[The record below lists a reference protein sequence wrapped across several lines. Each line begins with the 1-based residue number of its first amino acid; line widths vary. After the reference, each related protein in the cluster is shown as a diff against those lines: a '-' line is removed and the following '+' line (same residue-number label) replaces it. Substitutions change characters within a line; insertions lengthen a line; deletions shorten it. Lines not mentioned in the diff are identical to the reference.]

1 MCMSLDLSADKLSC
15 HNSLLWSMC
24 ASVCHA
30 RGISAFLCLITSHV
44 WTFSQCVGVCHAK
57 AFSVPCLIAASL
69 YLVSTG
75 GFVMQCTGKWCLPNM
90 RFSKPR
96 QQLQHATLHYQ
107 QCCTEEELP
116 LNAGYSQVQS
126 TKPQSL
132 GYSLNDSPVGLLA
145 WMVEKF
151 RTWSDRRNT
160 NGQLP
165 FSKDFLSPTVA
176 CTGSLEMSPRAS
188 DCTMKPGMHMR
199 AGKSN
204 NTARWVSVRGSSIP
218 TMVASLKP
226 ESACCCHKSTCKC

>member
-1 MCMSLDLSADKLSC
+1 MCTSLDLSADKLSC

-165 FSKDFLSPTVA
+165 FSKDFLITN
-176 CTGSLEMSPRAS
+176 CCLYWLTGNVTSSFRLYYEARHAHEGRQIKQYCKVGFCERIINPNHGSKLEA
-188 DCTMKPGMHMR
+188 
-199 AGKSN
+199 
-204 NTARWVSVRGSSIP
+204 
-218 TMVASLKP
+218 
-226 ESACCCHKSTCKC
+226 